1 MASAEFAA
9 CVYGLLCQ
17 HDDVEIVAINST
29 SNPEGTAHLFQYDS
43 THGTYRGDVSFTEDS
58 LVVDGKKIRL
68 LSDRDPKN
76 LPWGDLGVDIVIDS
90 TGKFKSKD
98 DCQVHLDNGA
108 EKSNYHGTRQKC
120 RCYHRYGRK

>member
-1 MASAEFAA
+1 MTTKIAINGFGRIGRLCVRAA
-9 CVYGLLCQ
+9 LQ

-43 THGTYRGDVSFTEDS
+43 THGTYRGEVSFTEDS

-90 TGKFKSKD
+90 TGKFKSKE

-108 EKSNYHGTRQKC
+108 KK
-120 RCYHRYGRK
+120 

>member
-1 MASAEFAA
+1 MATKIGINGFGRIGRL
-9 CVYGLLCQ
+9 CVRVAMQ
-17 HDDVEIVAINST
+17 HEDVEVVAINST

-43 THGTYRGDVSFTEDS
+43 THGTYRGEVSYTEDS

-76 LPWGDLGVDIVIDS
+76 LPWGELGVDVVIDC
-90 TGKFKSKD
+90 TGKFKTKE

-108 EKSNYHGTRQKC
+108 
-120 RCYHRYGRK
+120 